1 MTDLSGGP
9 GNLATVNVPPCFR
22 AFLIDAAGNIAR
34 LVSLVANDDL
44 EASDL
49 AQAMVASHAVDL
61 WDGVRFIDH
70 FDMLSDGY

>member
-1 MTDLSGGP
+1 MADLSNGP
-9 GNLATVNVPPCFR
+9 DNLAEMNLPPCFR

-49 AQAMVASHAVDL
+49 AQAMAAGHAVDL
-61 WDGVRFIDH
+61 WDGVRFIGH
-70 FDMLSDGY
+70 IDMLSDAY